1 MKKPSEK
8 PFHLAGGI
16 EFAKNTSA
24 KLARNRAASVFSGAA
39 KTDSPI
45 MYTAIV
51 GIKCLSVKYE
61 FQIIFRRSQ
70 VCRMP
75 REAES

>member
-24 KLARNRAASVFSGAA
+24 KPARNGAASIFSG
-39 KTDSPI
+39 
-45 MYTAIV
+45 
-51 GIKCLSVKYE
+51 G
-61 FQIIFRRSQ
+61 
-70 VCRMP
+70 
-75 REAES
+75 